1 LIDPNAYALDR
12 APFLQFTAINMT
24 VHPLFDPCDFRIPEG
39 VSHVCAAGETAF
51 LRRHDEAYGR
61 YVRDKS
67 AGARGRTAQEE
78 VVERS
83 RRQLAALWGMD
94 AGDIG
99 WVGSVAEGVSLV
111 LESIDWRPGDNIC
124 AMSTEYPSLVAP
136 FLARQQAP
144 YQVKFADP
152 ATAEDVAALVDER
165 SRVILVSY
173 VSYLNGER
181 FDLGI
186 LRRAADAVGALLVVD
201 YTQASG
207 YLPISADVAD
217 FAFSASYKWMLG
229 MTGVATACWNRRRQ
243 PDWAPSTAGWYSLA
257 NDNTRFDAGIT
268 LRGDA
273 LRFTRGNPAHASL
286 YVLSSALDYLSQ
298 FDTQAIQA
306 HVQRLTADLLARLAG
321 LGIHSSTPADP
332 ARHGASVCV
341 ARADAKA
348 LHGFLDREQ
357 VLAWNGRGRLR
368 ISFHG
373 YNGTADVD
381 RVEAALAKALAE
393 VAA

>member
-1 LIDPNAYALDR
+1 
-12 APFLQFTAINMT
+12 MT
-24 VHPLFDPCDFRIPEG
+24 VHPLFDPRDFRIPEG

-51 LRRHDEAYGR
+51 LRRHDDAYGR
-61 YVRDKS
+61 YVHDKS
-67 AGARGRTAQEE
+67 AGARGRVAQED
-78 VVERS
+78 VVERA
-83 RRQLAALWGMD
+83 RRQVAALWGMQ

-124 AMSTEYPSLVAP
+124 AMATEYPSLVAP
-136 FLARQQAP
+136 FLARRQAP
-144 YQVKFADP
+144 YRVRFADP
-152 ATAEDVAALVDER
+152 ATTAGVAALVD
-165 SRVILVSY
+165 SQTRVILVSY

-181 FDLGI
+181 FDLGA
-186 LRRAADAVGALLVVD
+186 LRRAADAVGAWLVVD
-201 YTQASG
+201 FTQASG
-207 YLPISADVAD
+207 YLPIAADVAD

-257 NDNTRFDAGIT
+257 NDSTRFDAGIT

-286 YVLSSALDYLSQ
+286 YVLSSALDYLAA
-298 FDTQAIQA
+298 FEPRVIQE
-306 HVQRLTADLLARLAG
+306 HVQRLTTDLIGRLAG
-321 LGIHSSTPADP
+321 LGVAPSTPADP

-341 ARADAKA
+341 AREDAKA
-348 LHGFLDREQ
+348 LHGVLDREK

-373 YNGTADVD
+373 YNGTADVH
-381 RVEAALAKALAE
+381 RVEAALAKALE
-393 VAA
+393 DVAA

>member
-1 LIDPNAYALDR
+1 
-12 APFLQFTAINMT
+12 MT
-24 VHPLFDPCDFRIPEG
+24 VHPLFDPRDFRIPEG

-67 AGARGRTAQEE
+67 SGARGRAAQEAQ
-78 VVERS
+78 VERA
-83 RRQLAALWGMD
+83 REQVAALWGVP

-99 WVGSVAEGVSLV
+99 WVGCVAEGVSLV

-124 AMSTEYPSLVAP
+124 AMATEYPSLVAP
-136 FLARQQAP
+136 FLARRDAP
-144 YQVKFADP
+144 YQLRLADP
-152 ATAEDVAALVDER
+152 ASAAGVAARVDER
-165 SRVILVSY
+165 TRVILVSY

-181 FDLGI
+181 FDLGP
-186 LRRAADAVGALLVVD
+186 LRRAADAVGALLIVD
-201 YTQASG
+201 FTQASG
-207 YLPISADVAD
+207 YLPIDAGVAD

-243 PDWAPSTAGWYSLA
+243 PDWAPATAGWYSLA

-286 YVLSSALDYLSQ
+286 YVLSSALDYLAR
-298 FDTQAIQA
+298 FEAAAVQA
-306 HVQRLTADLLARLAG
+306 HVQALTTDLLGRLAG
-321 LGIHSSTPADP
+321 LGIEPSTPADP

-341 ARADAKA
+341 ARADARA
-348 LHGFLDREQ
+348 LHEALDREQ
-357 VLAWNGRGRLR
+357 VLTWNGRGRLR

-381 RVEAALAKALAE
+381 RVEAGLAKALAE
-393 VAA
+393 VVA